1 VQRLARRA
9 RLDGDF
15 SGHSLRSGFVTAAAQ
30 AKVPLDVIMRT
41 TRHRSLAVLQG
52 YIRRGDAFEAPALSS
67 IIA

>member
-1 VQRLARRA
+1 LRA
-9 RLDGDF
+9 
-15 SGHSLRSGFVTAAAQ
+15 GFVTAAAQ